1 MANKLYQESV
11 VQSIADAIRV
21 KNGLTTQY
29 KIGDM
34 PAAILAI
41 PQGGTGVNY
50 LPTVLNDATSY
61 TLPAEALTG
70 VTNIRSY
77 SFYGAKITSIVFP
90 AGLTTIG
97 EYAFQN
103 SLLTSVDLPSSVTFV
118 GQRAFD
124 SIQTNTF
131 ILRPTT
137 PPTLESNCFGVPA
150 TAIGAPYIYV
160 PDASLSAYRSS
171 NPYYGQ
177 HFYALS
183 ELSS

>member
-1 MANKLYQESV
+1 MANKLYQEGV
-11 VQSIADAIRV
+11 VQNIADAIRV
-21 KNGLTTQY
+21 KNGLSTTY

-41 PQGGTGVNY
+41 PQSGTGVNY

-77 SFYGAKITSIVFP
+77 SFYGAKITSIAFP

-103 SLLTSVDLPSSVTFV
+103 
-118 GQRAFD
+118 
-124 SIQTNTF
+124 
-131 ILRPTT
+131 
-137 PPTLESNCFGVPA
+137 
-150 TAIGAPYIYV
+150 TAI
-160 PDASLSAYRSS
+160 
-171 NPYYGQ
+171 N
-177 HFYALS
+177 
-183 ELSS
+183 